1 MTVKETWEAVL
12 GEVELQI
19 SKPNFLTWLKQS
31 QLIKIDKEKGRVIV
45 GLPNNFAK
53 EWVKNRYHKLI
64 LGSLRNIDSAI
75 KDVDYIVVNNES
87 QMVQNKNF
95 SNKLRGVK
103 RETSFEIQNSL
114 IELKINPK
122 TNLNPRYTLE
132 TFVVGGSNEL
142 AYAAIQAVTEK
153 VGVRY
158 NPLFIYGK
166 VGLGKT
172 HLIQAAGNEIVNK
185 NKNKCSVLYITSE
198 DFIND
203 VVGAIRNK
211 EMGNVKKKYRNVD
224 VLIIDDIQFIGGKAA
239 TEQEFFHTFNALYEQ
254 NKQIILSSDGPPA
267 AIPTLEE
274 RLRSRFEGG
283 MVADVSYPDYEM
295 RLAILEKKMY
305 SNNWLVDK
313 GIIETIAAKIQKNVR
328 ELEGVLNKVVFYQ
341 DFKNEKINSKK
352 LEKIISETSKTP
364 SKNITAK
371 NIIKTV
377 ADFFEISE
385 SDIVKRSRQKEIVY
399 PRQIS
404 MYLIRDILKISY
416 PNIGDKLGKR
426 DHTTVIHAYEKISKD
441 INQDPAL
448 NQKIMLIK
456 EKLYK

>member
-1 MTVKETWEAVL
+1 MTIKETWEAVL
-12 GEVELQI
+12 GEIELQI

-31 QLIKIDKEKGRVIV
+31 RLIKIDKEKGRGIV

-75 KDVDYIVVNNES
+75 KDIDYIVVNNES

-313 GIIETIAAKIQKNVR
+313 EIIETIAAKIQKNVR

-364 SKNITAK
+364 SKNITTK

-385 SDIVKRSRQKEIVY
+385 LDIVKRSRQKEIVY

-404 MYLIRDILKISY
+404 MYLIRDILKMSY

>member
-1 MTVKETWEAVL
+1 MTIKETWEAVL
-12 GEVELQI
+12 GEIELQI

-31 QLIKIDKEKGRVIV
+31 RLIKIDKEKGRGIV

-75 KDVDYIVVNNES
+75 KDIDYIVVNNES

-142 AYAAIQAVTEK
+142 AYATIQAVTEK

>member
-1 MTVKETWEAVL
+1 
-12 GEVELQI
+12 
-19 SKPNFLTWLKQS
+19 
-31 QLIKIDKEKGRVIV
+31 
-45 GLPNNFAK
+45 
-53 EWVKNRYHKLI
+53 
-64 LGSLRNIDSAI
+64 
-75 KDVDYIVVNNES
+75 
-87 QMVQNKNF
+87 
-95 SNKLRGVK
+95 
-103 RETSFEIQNSL
+103 
-114 IELKINPK
+114 
-122 TNLNPRYTLE
+122 
-132 TFVVGGSNEL
+132 
-142 AYAAIQAVTEK
+142 
-153 VGVRY
+153 
-158 NPLFIYGK
+158 
-166 VGLGKT
+166 
-172 HLIQAAGNEIVNK
+172 
-185 NKNKCSVLYITSE
+185 
-198 DFIND
+198 
-203 VVGAIRNK
+203 
-211 EMGNVKKKYRNVD
+211 

-254 NKQIILSSDGPPA
+254 NKQIILSSDRPPA

-364 SKNITAK
+364 SKNITTK

-385 SDIVKRSRQKEIVY
+385 LDIVKRSRQKEIVY

-404 MYLIRDILKISY
+404 MYLIRDILKMSY

-441 INQDPAL
+441 INQDPGL